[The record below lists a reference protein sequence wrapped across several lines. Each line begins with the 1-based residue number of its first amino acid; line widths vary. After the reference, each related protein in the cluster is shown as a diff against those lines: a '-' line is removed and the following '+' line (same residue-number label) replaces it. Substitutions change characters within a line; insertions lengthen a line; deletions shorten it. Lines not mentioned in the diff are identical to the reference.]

1 MHAVCSRVFVCV
13 LVRALR
19 VSEALS
25 NGSEQEGTVFT
36 LVSYPLK
43 EYNETKSSLSE
54 ITPSA
59 SKIMTGYIE

>member
-1 MHAVCSRVFVCV
+1 